1 MAPPLLE
8 GRPEAVVFDNDGL
21 LLDTEGL
28 WTKAQVKLFAAH
40 GRPFE
45 LEHKR
50 AFVGVAGPLAEARLE
65 RMLDAPGRGG
75 ELLDELNG
83 LVMREARAAGAEP
96 MPGAPELV
104 DALRAAGIPLALV
117 SNSPVE
123 WVEAVLAP
131 SGLGRRFEVVLTPDD
146 GLEHKPDPALYRE
159 ACRRL
164 GAGSGRSVGLEDT
177 ATGIAAAKSAGLAVI
192 GVPSIP
198 GVDLEGADLVA
209 ASLGDPEVW
218 RALGLAPA
226 SP

>member
-1 MAPPLLE
+1 VASGLLAA
-8 GRPEAVVFDNDGL
+8 RPEAVVFDNDGL

-40 GRPFE
+40 GRPFG

-50 AFVGVAGPLAEARLE
+50 AFVGVAGPLAEERLE
-65 RMLDAPGRGG
+65 RMLDAPGRGA
-75 ELLDELNG
+75 ELLEELNC
-83 LVMREARAAGAEP
+83 LVMREALATGAEP

-104 DALRAAGIPLALV
+104 DALRADGIPLALV

-131 SGLGRRFEVVLTPDD
+131 SGIGERFELVLTPDD

-164 GAGSGRSVGLEDT
+164 GAEPVRSVGLEDT

-198 GVDLEGADLVA
+198 GVELEGADLIA
-209 ASLGDPEVW
+209 TSLADAEVW
-218 RALGLAPA
+218 RALGLSRSA
-226 SP
+226 